1 VESIW
6 VMPLL
11 FCWSILLKISLV
23 MSFPNSID
31 NFLGPFCDSVNLF
44 L

>member
-11 FCWSILLKISLV
+11 FCWLILLKISLA
-23 MSFPNSID
+23 MFFPNSID
-31 NFLGPFCDSVNLF
+31 NFLGPFCDYVNPSL
-44 L
+44 